1 MEQHQNEEFTKKIL
15 GTKLFTFLQQEF
27 STLRERNSS
36 KNIQIL
42 SSRIFPEMYSAFS
55 KVAGNSFPKN

>member
-1 MEQHQNEEFTKKIL
+1 MEQQQNEEFTKKIL

-36 KNIQIL
+36 EEHPNT
-42 SSRIFPEMYSAFS
+42 
-55 KVAGNSFPKN
+55 